1 MTPVQ
6 RLARGV
12 VLELLAHMRHGEF
25 TLLEGTRLR
34 RFGSGAPHATVNVG
48 SPRAWPMLLHGSRG
62 LAEAYMDGLWNSPD
76 LTAVVR
82 LAARNMLGFDRWRR
96 RVAPLRVPLQAA
108 RGMRLRNTP
117 ARSRGQIA
125 SHYDLGNE
133 FFALMLDET
142 MSYSCAYF
150 PHGGLSLAEASRR
163 KLELVCS
170 KLELGERD
178 HVLEIGGGWGSFAIH
193 AARTR
198 GCRVTTTTISR
209 EQHELMCARVREAG
223 VQDRVTVLRD
233 DYRALCGRF
242 DALASIEMIEAV
254 GWRDFG
260 TFFQCCSR
268 RLRDDGRMLL
278 QAIVIDDRAYEVE
291 KASRSFVRTHIFPN
305 GCLPSLAVI
314 GRELARRTDMR
325 TLGLQE
331 LTPHYPETL
340 RRWRANFEAAR
351 AGLQALGY
359 DERFRRMWRL
369 YLSYC
374 EAGFTER
381 RIRLVQMLLA
391 KPRFGPPAGGQAR
404 RERKLSLAL

>member
-1 MTPVQ
+1 VTAFERIAR
-6 RLARGV
+6 RL
-12 VLELLAHMRHGEF
+12 VLGLLGRMRAGRLTLREGPCSRELGD
-25 TLLEGTRLR
+25 GT
-34 RFGSGAPHATVNVG
+34 PHAIVAVR

-62 LAEAYMDGLWNSPD
+62 LAEAYIDGLWDSPD

-82 LAARNMLGFDRWRR
+82 LAARNMRGFDRWRR
-96 RVAPLRVPLQAA
+96 RVAPLRAALQAA
-108 RGMRLRNTP
+108 RGLRLRNTP
-117 ARSRGQIA
+117 ARSRRQIA

-150 PHGGLSLAEASRR
+150 PQHGLSLAEAST
-163 KLELVCS
+163 S
-170 KLELGERD
+170 KLELACAKLALGEHD
-178 HVLEIGGGWGSFAIH
+178 HVLELGGGWGGFAIH

-209 EQHELMCARVREAG
+209 EQHELTCARVREAG
-223 VQDRVTVLRD
+223 VQDRVTVRCD
-233 DYRALCGRF
+233 DYRALRGRF
-242 DALASIEMIEAV
+242 DALVSIEMIEAV

-260 TFFQCCSR
+260 TFFECCSR
-268 RLRDDGRMLL
+268 RLRADGRMLL

-291 KASRSFVRTHIFPN
+291 KASRSFIRTLIFPN
-305 GCLPSLAVI
+305 GCLPSLEVI

-325 TLGLQE
+325 ALGLQE
-331 LTPHYPETL
+331 LTQHYPETL

-351 AGLQALGY
+351 ARLQALGY
-359 DERFRRMWRL
+359 DERFRRMWRM

-391 KPRFGPPAGGQAR
+391 KPRFRPHADVIAHERELSPA
-404 RERKLSLAL
+404 S